1 MFMEES
7 IMSLSTSD
15 SAIGI
20 SPVDAVRND
29 VLKRSNG
36 SICDLEVQIENGT
49 LTLTGTTSRYYNKQL
64 ATSAVLDTVNELDL
78 RNLIKVQTARA
89 K

>member
-1 MFMEES
+1 
-7 IMSLSTSD
+7 MSLSTSD

-20 SPVDAVRND
+20 SLVDAVRID
-29 VLKRSNG
+29 VLQRTNG
-36 SICDLEVQIENGT
+36 SICDLEVQIEHGK

-64 ATSAVLDTVNELDL
+64 ATSAVLDTVNDLDL
-78 RNLIKVQTARA
+78 RNLIQVQTART

>member
-1 MFMEES
+1 
-7 IMSLSTSD
+7 MSLSTSD

-20 SPVDAVRND
+20 SLVDAVRND
-29 VLKRSNG
+29 VLQRTNG
-36 SICDLEVQIENGT
+36 SICDLEVQIEHGK
-49 LTLTGTTSRYYNKQL
+49 LTLTGTTGRYYNKQL

-78 RNLIKVQTARA
+78 RNLIQVQTAWA